1 MAFTRH
7 ETTATTALSSGVRE
21 LPRLLRL
28 QDVCRTTGLCRSM
41 IYKMESENRFPRR
54 VKIGPRAV
62 GWVESEVAQW
72 VAERIKASRAAD
84 AVTRVNPHS

>member
-7 ETTATTALSSGVRE
+7 ETTATTSLSSGASE

-41 IYKMESENRFPRR
+41 IYKMEAENRFPQR
-54 VKIGPRAV
+54 VNIGHRAI

-72 VAERIKASRAAD
+72 VAERIASSRAAV